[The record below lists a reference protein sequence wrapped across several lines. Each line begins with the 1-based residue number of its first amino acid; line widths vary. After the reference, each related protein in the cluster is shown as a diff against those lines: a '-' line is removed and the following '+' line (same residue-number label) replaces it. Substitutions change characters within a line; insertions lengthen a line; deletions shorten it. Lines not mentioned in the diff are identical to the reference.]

1 MQTRWW
7 LSEVVGGGVGVEEQ
21 SHKITYM
28 RTMCGLELTC
38 ADVINSEI
46 TFLSCFGSKWLPAVA
61 EKIFTATASEP

>member
-1 MQTRWW
+1 M
-7 LSEVVGGGVGVEEQ
+7 VVKRGGGGGGGGG
-21 SHKITYM
+21 
-28 RTMCGLELTC
+28 RTKSQNNVHADNVRVELTC